1 MFVNVS
7 TEIIFRLYGELTQ
20 PDFPDYIN
28 EDKITELQLI
38 IREIEQIIL
47 YSNDCF
53 KDVAKTFHCTSPEIR
68 NWFIYRPSGIN

>member
-20 PDFPDYIN
+20 PDFPNYIN
-28 EDKITELQLI
+28 EDKIKELHLI

-53 KDVAKTFHCTSPEIR
+53 QDVAKTFHSTSPVIR
-68 NWFIYRPSGIN
+68 NWFISRPSIIN